1 MNFKKI
7 RAKDFLTLLLMT
19 AISSII
25 YLLLKNNIDD
35 KSIITL
41 FSYISIVAGII
52 VLIFAFLES
61 YNGDPFVTGK
71 TQTIGV
77 VNSFVGAGFVIF
89 LAAFKYGLIQ
99 SIIIVNIFMIVSRE
113 YGRFLKKSF
122 LKKYL
127 YKVGTIIKVLNN
139 NKYIILFD
147 NKEKKVYSKKGEKN
161 VSIGDMVKIVEVK
174 GKYLYVEKI

>member
-1 MNFKKI
+1 MNFKKM

-113 YGRFLKKSF
+113 YGRFLKK
-122 LKKYL
+122 YL

-147 NKEKKVYSKKGEKN
+147 NKEKKYIQKK
-161 VSIGDMVKIVEVK
+161 VKK
-174 GKYLYVEKI
+174 TYQ

>member
-1 MNFKKI
+1 MNFKKM

-113 YGRFLKKSF
+113 YGRFLKKVF
-122 LKKYL
+122 
-127 YKVGTIIKVLNN
+127 
-139 NKYIILFD
+139 
-147 NKEKKVYSKKGEKN
+147 
-161 VSIGDMVKIVEVK
+161 
-174 GKYLYVEKI
+174 

>member
-1 MNFKKI
+1 MNLTEL
-7 RAKDFLTLLLMT
+7 RRKDIISLLLMT
-19 AISSII
+19 VISSGI

-35 KSIITL
+35 KSLIAL
-41 FSYISIVAGII
+41 FSYISMVGGVI

-77 VNSFVGAGFVIF
+77 VNSFVGAGLVIF

-99 SIIIVNIFMIVSRE
+99 SIVIVNIFMIISRE
-113 YGRFLKKSF
+113 YGRRSRKKY

-127 YKVGTIIKVLNN
+127 YQTASIIKNINN
-139 NKYIILFD
+139 NAYIVLID
-147 NKEKKVYSKKGEKN
+147 DEEKRVYSRKDQKN
-161 VSIGDMVKIVEVK
+161 ISIGDMVKIVEIK
-174 GKYLYVEKI
+174 GKYLYIEKV